1 MAPARNDPMR
11 APFRV
16 PRALARLA
24 RLVSLAG
31 LLAGSGIA
39 AAEPGEVFA
48 PEIRRVLCNDVVCGS
63 MEISWYRRF
72 QDEDPTPTFER
83 FGVNIRGRFR
93 TFRDQPREFHY
104 LQALTRF
111 KADDFRWSRD
121 PEAVLPPRFV
131 DTPPF
136 GLQRAEAD
144 PVGGFRD
151 VLQKFDALPWYDE
164 GDFPLFEDR
173 PRAFLAS
180 ARRHGSVTMEF
191 ETWVVCVIE
200 AAQGPDADRVA
211 DDRYEVAA
219 LLGWT
224 WGYEIIHRDVGAI
237 GVDEFEDYTLS
248 LLPLRFVTQPSAAFE
263 AALGTTMG
271 ETVTDRFD
279 IRLGNAAKCGG
290 GAR

>member
-1 MAPARNDPMR
+1 MAPARGDPMR
-11 APFRV
+11 VMPRL
-16 PRALARLA
+16 PRALR
-24 RLVSLAG
+24 RLVRAVILPWLA
-31 LLAGSGIA
+31 LDPGIG
-39 AAEPGEVFA
+39 AAEPGEVFT
-48 PEIRRVLCNDVVCGS
+48 PEIRRVLCKDVVCGS

-72 QDEDPTPTFER
+72 QDEDTTPAFER

-121 PEAVLPPRFV
+121 PSVALPPSFV

-144 PVGGFRD
+144 AVGGFRT

-200 AAQGPDADRVA
+200 TAQGPDLDRVS

-224 WGYEIIHRDVGAI
+224 WGYEIVHRDVGTV
-237 GVDEFEDYTLS
+237 GVDEFEDYTLT
-248 LLPLRFVTQPSAAFE
+248 LLPLRFVTRPSAEFE
-263 AALGTTMG
+263 AALGTTIG
-271 ETVTDRFD
+271 ETITDRFD
-279 IRLGNAAKCGG
+279 IRLGDATKCGG